1 MVIGYFKSKQNFFVA
16 SFMGFFIFLYLIFA
30 FYFKNFFTYHRTITY
45 TVFFISILFSIGMLS
60 IFDRLK
66 NKIVLAIVVII
77 FTLMSIRS
85 SYRTMYQL
93 YWHPRVVDKSLI
105 SLTKLND
112 DKRYNSAFFTSDVFL
127 GEYDLWKRLWREY
140 MLSDKSIISRQNYPT
155 ERAFLKNINLVLT
168 EKNFIE
174 GEGKKIVY
182 KNIVWEN
189 EHYLL
194 GEIEEINVAKDLQ
207 KY

>member
-1 MVIGYFKSKQNFFVA
+1 
-16 SFMGFFIFLYLIFA
+16 
-30 FYFKNFFTYHRTITY
+30 
-45 TVFFISILFSIGMLS
+45 
-60 IFDRLK
+60 
-66 NKIVLAIVVII
+66 
-77 FTLMSIRS
+77 
-85 SYRTMYQL
+85 MYQL

-112 DKRYNSAFFTSDVFL
+112 DKGYNSAFFTSDVFL

>member
-1 MVIGYFKSKQNFFVA
+1 
-16 SFMGFFIFLYLIFA
+16 
-30 FYFKNFFTYHRTITY
+30 
-45 TVFFISILFSIGMLS
+45 
-60 IFDRLK
+60 
-66 NKIVLAIVVII
+66 
-77 FTLMSIRS
+77 MSIRS